1 LDAAAPPTKKM
12 QRNVGEDGSKLPMK
26 KMRKTVGIA
35 GEGRGDRENIT
46 SFGNSVGPGLAA
58 GRKLRSHGSS

>member
-1 LDAAAPPTKKM
+1 MDPAAPPSKKM
-12 QRNVGEDGSKLPMK
+12 QRLVGDDGSKLPMK
-26 KMRKTVGIA
+26 KMRKTVGVA
-35 GEGRGDRENIT
+35 GDRGDRENIT